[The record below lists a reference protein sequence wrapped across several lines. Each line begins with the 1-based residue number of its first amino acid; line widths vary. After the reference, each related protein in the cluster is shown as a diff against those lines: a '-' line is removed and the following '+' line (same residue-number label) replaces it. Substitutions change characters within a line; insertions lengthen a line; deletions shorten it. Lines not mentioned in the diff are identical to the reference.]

1 MACSFCQKYLDT
13 VQSPRQ
19 LSEEQQHLRL
29 SFDLH
34 ICSAV
39 AQAWD
44 TQRDIH
50 TYTHTDTTT
59 HAHTQTDT
67 HTPVWDIFV
76 LVWFV
81 CKSVWL
87 WCPAWPQLLGHL
99 SVSFPEELRCPTAL
113 PFQSVCGKMIAPET
127 PQLALIAALTINRPV
142 FTRNYG
148 S

>member
-1 MACSFCQKYLDT
+1 MHTQTD
-13 VQSPRQ
+13 RQ
-19 LSEEQQHLRL
+19 MHTRT
-29 SFDLH
+29 H
-34 ICSAV
+34 
-39 AQAWD
+39 
-44 TQRDIH
+44 TQ
-50 TYTHTDTTT
+50 TYTDT
-59 HAHTQTDT
+59 HAHTHAQIHTCMHTQTDTHRHKYAHTHTHMHTHRQT

-81 CKSVWL
+81 YKSVWL
-87 WCPAWPQLLGHL
+87 WCTAWPQLLGHL